1 MGMTYQE
8 TFPSPPADFGD
19 EAEHVVRQHDALIE
33 ESKTA
38 IESHKAATERHNAA
52 AREETG
58 RCELLIAHR
67 EEAVSLVG
75 LQARLRAMHERARE
89 HGILSVASPVPPVEL
104 RIVPPQGE
112 VTTSPADAEPAP
124 SNEPTAPPPE
134 DAEQPPAEIVIRS
147 TKQQEILNV
156 IAQRPEEP
164 WGSEDLARALG
175 IPRDPRERKS
185 LRNCLRALTISGAL
199 ERITR
204 EDDPHVYYRPRLNWK
219 FT

>member
-1 MGMTYQE
+1 MTYQE

-19 EAEHVVRQHDALIE
+19 EAEHAVRQYDALIE

-38 IESHKAATERHNAA
+38 IQSHTVAAERHKAA
-52 AREETG
+52 AREETEK
-58 RCELLIAHR
+58 CELLIAHR

-75 LQARLRAMHERARE
+75 LQARLRAMHESARE
-89 HGILSVASPVPPVEL
+89 HGIFIPAPPAPAVEL
-104 RIVPPQGE
+104 RIVPSPHDGG
-112 VTTSPADAEPAP
+112 TTSPADAEPAP
-124 SNEPTAPPPE
+124 SGEPTAPPST
-134 DAEQPPAEIVIRS
+134 DTEQLPAQIVIRS
-147 TKQQEILNV
+147 QKQQEILNV

-164 WGSEDLARALG
+164 WGSEALARTLG

-199 ERITR
+199 ERVTR

-219 FT
+219 FA